1 MNGVAA
7 PAGCAYP
14 MRMTRKAA
22 TNLSV
27 RTDLVQRARAL
38 GLNLSEIL
46 EAGLTAAIADA
57 ERAQWLAEN
66 EEAIDAY
73 NRRVLEHGLWSDG
86 LRRF

>member
-1 MNGVAA
+1 
-7 PAGCAYP
+7 